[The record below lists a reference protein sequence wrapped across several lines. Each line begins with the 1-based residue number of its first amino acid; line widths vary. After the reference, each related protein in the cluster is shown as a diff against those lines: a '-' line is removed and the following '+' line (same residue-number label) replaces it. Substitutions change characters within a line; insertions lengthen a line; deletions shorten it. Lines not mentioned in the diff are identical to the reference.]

1 MWATIYLFLPIHP
14 SILML
19 SYLLQYMVRIIF
31 KKIQLFLF
39 WNGSVITPTQGK
51 CSQTN
56 AFSNV
61 HSLHDTSTVS
71 LVETHVRLADPESYF
86 CLSPFVLCHHETDVP
101 GLLSVG
107 SQCQTMEE
115 AQQTPEHRSPV
126 ASRALSPSVPRGGK
140 SRCQATRG
148 LPRCPLAG
156 RTMQSKTLRSWHW
169 KHLQFFQHQWKHGSS
184 AAWRAGDAELA
195 QPQHCQ
201 WKMPVLGCHSGPLT
215 LCAGVSRLGVCD
227 FHKPL
232 DSPSAQK
239 DFWTLSLRALKEQ
252 EHHPHPQDR
261 IKWQC
266 VVRWHSR
273 RGPTLANGGPGDQS
287 SEKHTPL
294 PPSDRWRCSERDPG
308 PLHRQAACWAEAP
321 PENWGVTCRH
331 RLQSRRDRPA
341 VLTAR
346 LQLWPL
352 HLFPRTPRSPPLHL
366 FQQRRQAPPAARDRV
381 CSFQAPK
388 TGLSFRA
395 GTSEGIQLG
404 SRYYEQLRD
413 HILKSRH
420 TKLKKERQQLW
431 PFLGRPSRQVTLWPP
446 GLFPVKIIP
455 EISLQSW
462 ACLLTKLNFRSSERL
477 LLSNI
482 SFFI

>member
-14 SILML
+14 SILTL

-61 HSLHDTSTVS
+61 RSLHDTSTVS

-101 GLLSVG
+101 GHQSVG

-126 ASRALSPSVPRGGK
+126 ASRALSPSVPTGCK

-148 LPRCPLAG
+148 LPRCPLGG

-215 LCAGVSRLGVCD
+215 SCAGVTRLGVCD

-252 EHHPHPQDR
+252 EHHPRPQDR
-261 IKWQC
+261 IKWQVC
-266 VVRWHSR
+266 CAVALEEGTHAGQWGTRWPEQREAHTTPPKWQVTLFREGPRPSAQTGCLLGRSTPRELGCHLQTQAPVQVGPSSR
-273 RGPTLANGGPGDQS
+273 PHCPPAALATPFVPED
-287 SEKHTPL
+287 TPL
-294 PPSDRWRCSERDPG
+294 STPPPF
-308 PLHRQAACWAEAP
+308 PAEAP
-321 PENWGVTCRH
+321 GSPCRSWPCLLFPSPENRTFISCWDFWGNSVGFTVLWTASGSHPKIQAHKVEKRAPATVAI
-331 RLQSRRDRPA
+331 SRETITPGDTLASRALPSENHSRDF
-341 VLTAR
+341 TAK
-346 LQLWPL
+346 LGMSANKTQLPL
-352 HLFPRTPRSPPLHL
+352 LWKTPT
-366 FQQRRQAPPAARDRV
+366 F
-381 CSFQAPK
+381 K
-388 TGLSFRA
+388 
-395 GTSEGIQLG
+395 
-404 SRYYEQLRD
+404 Y
-413 HILKSRH
+413 
-420 TKLKKERQQLW
+420 
-431 PFLGRPSRQVTLWPP
+431 
-446 GLFPVKIIP
+446 
-455 EISLQSW
+455 
-462 ACLLTKLNFRSSERL
+462 
-477 LLSNI
+477 
-482 SFFI
+482 